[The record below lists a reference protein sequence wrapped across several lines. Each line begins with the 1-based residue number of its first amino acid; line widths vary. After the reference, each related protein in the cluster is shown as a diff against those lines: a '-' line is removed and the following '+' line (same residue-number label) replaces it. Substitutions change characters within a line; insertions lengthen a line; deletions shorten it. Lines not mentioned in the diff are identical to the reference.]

1 LKPRRPEFSPRLA
14 FASARGEF
22 VPQFREP
29 DLQSGALGLRALRE
43 DVEDEARPVDHRRA
57 HLVLEVVRAS
67 RVEFV
72 VHDDDVD
79 VVAFDALGDV
89 GHGALAEVVRRVGGS
104 DLRALADGV
113 EAGGVAEGADF
124 GRVHRGR
131 CYAFRYECCVAAS

>member
-1 LKPRRPEFSPRLA
+1 MKPRRPEFSPRLA

-22 VPQFREP
+22 VPEFREF
-29 DLQSGALGLRALRE
+29 DLEAGALGFRALRE

-57 HLVLEVVRAS
+57 HLVLEVVRPA

-72 VHDDDVD
+72 VHDDVD

-104 DLRALADGV
+104 DLRALADHV
-113 EAGGVAEGADF
+113 EAGGVAEGANL
-124 GRVHRGR
+124 GRVYRGR